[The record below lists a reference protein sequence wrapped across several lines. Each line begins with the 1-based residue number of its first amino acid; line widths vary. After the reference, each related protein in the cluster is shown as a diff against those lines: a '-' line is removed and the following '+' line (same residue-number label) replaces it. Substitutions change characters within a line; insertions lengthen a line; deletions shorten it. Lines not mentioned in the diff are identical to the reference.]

1 MFVKPTLHSHHLIL
15 FPGLFVLSITRI
27 FCRTPLF
34 LDSNSFVS
42 GNRTRCPITRSAN
55 AIYTSVSS
63 RRNLF
68 APVFSVI
75 NIFSYAFSRLLHYH
89 YHYHKLFVIN
99 IFSYAFQLFIF
110 IIPLLLLL
118 YCLSLSF
125 HNYFLNFPKFIKAFF
140 AIFSFSGLFSYLGSH
155 RQFARRS
162 AACAT
167 FGLKISTSFSRF
179 SR

>member
-1 MFVKPTLHSHHLIL
+1 MERERGVQPHDPLTPSTQVSLPGGIFSIVNIISH
-15 FPGLFVLSITRI
+15 
-27 FCRTPLF
+27 
-34 LDSNSFVS
+34 
-42 GNRTRCPITRSAN
+42 
-55 AIYTSVSS
+55 
-63 RRNLF
+63 LF

-75 NIFSYAFSRLLHYH
+75 NIFSYAFSRLLH

-155 RQFARRS
+155 RQFARKS